1 MQKYLW
7 KTIRSA
13 GVIFMMFLLT
23 MPVAAQTVN
32 VTFVVNTSTNL
43 DTLNENGAVE
53 IRGSANG
60 QTGAVLPGG
69 KIIDWNSTSD
79 LDFTNVGGDYW
90 SGTFELN
97 VGDTLRYKLW
107 AGFNSDNGTSPDG
120 GWEGPFNPSNGID
133 TDTRT
138 FIVGA
143 TDTTLPTQFYH
154 PNVGGAK
161 VDQDFRPYAAK
172 ADSIAIYFRVN
183 MGGVTELLQFDPA
196 VNGPVGVRG
205 DDGTSGGVI
214 NWGTTNVVLSREA
227 NSVNDGSFWSGVAY
241 IPKDSVTAG
250 SVQNYKFF
258 IETSGNIDWESGGNR
273 NFTYTTSLITG
284 SMDTTL
290 HWVNFDRKKTTGK
303 TLVAADVTFRV
314 STEALEGIGL
324 FDRGL
329 GDQIAVIG
337 AKGWSRPNDFI
348 DLNFEPLL
356 QEWTGVEPFSSFPGT
371 NIAYKYFVTWDST
384 RVDPTSPNYIPM
396 LTLDNGWEEP
406 SAAGGGNRI
415 FVYGNQAQQAPE
427 GDFGFDRQFFA
438 SVPQNG
444 WFANDVAVT
453 FNINMAPAMDPVANT
468 GTLFNPATDSVF
480 IQMDGSLL
488 AVTQGFEVGDAKA
501 RVVQLKDDDGDMVY
515 SGTWNISGPGWYQLG
530 YVIAYG
536 TTANGFVTN
545 GSGFDRGRRYYQFI
559 HPTDVAADGST
570 TWPSVFNLPTM
581 DWLEG
586 APTAPLTVETPPDL
600 TQPTS
605 VADRGDNLPDR
616 FALAQNYPNPFNPET
631 NIQYRVAQAS
641 QVEIKVY
648 NLMGQ
653 LVRTLVDKQQPSGN
667 YAIQWSGHNDA
678 GRLVSSGVYFVKMK
692 AGNFTKIRKMA
703 FVK

>member
-1 MQKYLW
+1 MQNYLW
-7 KTIRSA
+7 KALRAA
-13 GVIFMMFLLT
+13 GVVFLVMLIAL
-23 MPVAAQTVN
+23 PVSAQIN
-32 VTFVVNTSTNL
+32 VTFRVNTATAP
-43 DTLNENGAVE
+43 DTLNDTGFVQ
-53 IRGSANG
+53 IRGALNG
-60 QTGAVLPGG
+60 QAPGTLPDG
-69 KIIDWNSTSD
+69 KTIDWGSTSQ
-79 LDFTNVGGDYW
+79 LIMNSEGGDYW
-90 SGTFELN
+90 SLTFQMN
-97 VGDTLRYKLW
+97 PDDTLRYKFW
-107 AGFNSDNGTSPDG
+107 VGFDAATGISHNG
-120 GWEGPFNPSNGID
+120 GWESDINPTNGLD
-133 TDTRT
+133 AGNRA
-138 FIVGA
+138 FVSGSS
-143 TDTTLPTQFYH
+143 DTTVDLQFF
-154 PNVGGAK
+154 NGTGSN
-161 VDQDFRPYAAK
+161 QEQLWRPYVAK
-172 ADSIAIYFRVN
+172 TDSIAIYFRVN

-205 DDGTSGGVI
+205 DDGTSGGVL
-214 NWGTTNVVLSREA
+214 NWGTTNVVLSRED
-227 NSVNDGSFWSGVAY
+227 NSVNDGSFWSGTAFV
-241 IPKDSVTAG
+241 PKDSLTAG

-258 IETSGNIDWESGGNR
+258 IENSGDIDWETGDNR
-273 NFTYTTSLITG
+273 TFTYTTSLVAG
-284 SMDTTL
+284 AKDTTL
-290 HWVNFDRKKTTGK
+290 HWVNFDRRKTTGK
-303 TLVAADVTFRV
+303 ALVAADVTFRV

-371 NIAYKYFVTWDST
+371 EIAYKYFVTWDSS

-438 SVPQNG
+438 SVPANA
-444 WFANDVAVT
+444 WFANDIAVT
-453 FNINMAPAMDPVANT
+453 FNINMAPAMDAATNT
-468 GTLFNPATDSVF
+468 KTLFNPATDSVF

-501 RVVQLKDDDGDMVY
+501 RVVQLTDDDNDMVY

-536 TTANGFVTN
+536 TTATGFVTN

-559 HPTDVAADGST
+559 HPTNVAADLST
-570 TWPSVFNLPTM
+570 TWPSEVNLPTM

-616 FALAQNYPNPFNPET
+616 FSLAQNYPNPFNPET
-631 NIQYRVAQAS
+631 NIQYRVAQTS
-641 QVEIKVY
+641 QVEIKIY

-667 YAIQWSGHNDA
+667 YSIQWSGHNDA

-692 AGNFTKIRKMA
+692 AGEFTKIRKMA